1 MAPRTLAEPY
11 QTLLH
16 QIIETM
22 LAGNGGKYP
31 ESHSDMN
38 YCVRGLLKMY
48 DVKRRP
54 LAIELPYADE
64 AIEYTMHPTDGGL
77 CENCGEPLAA
87 AALHE
92 HCFPLR
98 ARAGSNT
105 ACT

>member
-54 LAIELPYADE
+54 LAIDLPYADE
-64 AIEYTMHPTDGGL
+64 AVEHSAQADTETTCPTCGSPTDK
-77 CENCGEPLAA
+77 NFN
-87 AALHE
+87 AL
-92 HCFPLR
+92 PR
-98 ARAGSNT
+98 R
-105 ACT
+105 

>member
-16 QIIETM
+16 QMIETM

-54 LAIELPYADE
+54 LAIDLPYADE
-64 AIEYTMHPTDGGL
+64 AVEHRVQADFADCLACQIAYPITATRCTKCGGEL
-77 CENCGEPLAA
+77 QS
-87 AALHE
+87 
-92 HCFPLR
+92 R
-98 ARAGSNT
+98 
-105 ACT
+105 

>member
-22 LAGNGGKYP
+22 LEGNGGKYP

-48 DVKRRP
+48 AVNRRP

-64 AIEYTMHPTDGGL
+64 AVEHSLHQTGL
-77 CENCGEPLAA
+77 TPRLKEEIRQMIQS
-87 AALHE
+87 ALDT
-92 HCFPLR
+92 
-98 ARAGSNT
+98 GS
-105 ACT
+105 A

>member
-54 LAIELPYADE
+54 LAIDLPYADE
-64 AIEYTMHPTDGGL
+64 AVEHRVQPTVLTHCPNDGNLLLMGF
-77 CENCGEPLAA
+77 CDQCKSQYPHSG
-87 AALHE
+87 
-92 HCFPLR
+92 
-98 ARAGSNT
+98 
-105 ACT
+105 